1 MRRRTAL
8 AVPVALALAVGC
20 SGTPTEPSTPP
31 LPTAATAPSAEP
43 APSAAPSATPSATP
57 DAGADAVAYKEGLT
71 GDLAEHARACDEGDT
86 AWCMSVGNA
95 FEFGADKDLPRAIRV
110 YQKGCDGGD
119 PGACA
124 NAGRLILLGFG
135 AAMDADKAL
144 ALFEK
149 GCAMDIGRDT
159 CAQLAARYEKGD
171 GVKKDPK
178 KAKEYWTQACEKK
191 DAAACK
197 KAGKQPPKD

>member
-31 LPTAATAPSAEP
+31 LPTVAAAPSAEP

-57 DAGADAVAYKEGLT
+57 DADAVAYKEGLT
-71 GDLAEHARACDEGDT
+71 GDLAEHARACDKGDT

-95 FEFGADKDLPRAIRV
+95 FEFGADKDLPRAILV
-110 YQKGCDGGD
+110 YQRGCDGGD

-144 ALFEK
+144 ALFVK

-197 KAGKQPPKD
+197 KVGKQPPKD

>member
-1 MRRRTAL
+1 MRARFAL
-8 AVPVALALAVGC
+8 VVALAGCGGAV
-20 SGTPTEPSTPP
+20 EPPP
-31 LPTAATAPSAEP
+31 PPPPPPVATAAPAPP
-43 APSAAPSATPSATP
+43 PSAAPSASV
-57 DAGADAVAYKEGLT
+57 DAGAPEGVAYKEGLT
-71 GDLAEHARACDEGDT
+71 GDLAEHAKACDMGDT

-95 FEFGADKDLPRAIRV
+95 FEFGADKDLPRAILV

-178 KAKEYWTQACEKK
+178 KARDYWTQACDKK
-191 DAAACK
+191 DHAACK
-197 KAGKQPPKD
+197 KAGKPPPKD